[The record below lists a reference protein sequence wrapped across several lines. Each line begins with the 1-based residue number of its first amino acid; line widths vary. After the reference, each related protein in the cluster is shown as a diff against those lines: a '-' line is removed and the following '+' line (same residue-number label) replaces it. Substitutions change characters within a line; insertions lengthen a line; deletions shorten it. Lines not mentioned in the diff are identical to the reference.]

1 MKAHGADLAV
11 TFCGVR
17 FQTPLVLAS
26 GILGTQPELLLR
38 VARNG
43 AGAVTTKSIS
53 PEPRAGH
60 PNPSVLKWGPGFINA
75 VGLQNPGMEVGER
88 LVRETRHLLDE
99 HAPGVRLIASIF
111 AETVDGFARV
121 AERLTRAGPDFIEV
135 NISCPNVAHELGRPF
150 AEDPEDAAAV
160 TRAVKNATD
169 RPVIVKLSP
178 NVTDIA
184 AIAQAV
190 EAAGADA
197 IAAINTVAGMV
208 IDIRA
213 RRPVLA
219 NLEGGLSGPAIKPIA
234 VHAIYEIYEAVSVPI
249 LGIGGVTTGEDA
261 LELMMAG
268 ATLVGVGSAAYW
280 HGPEVLGVIAEEM
293 HTFLVAE
300 GISRVES
307 VIGAAHPDN
316 GVSTVP

>member
-1 MKAHGADLAV
+1 MSTPDLRV
-11 TFCGVR
+11 TFCGIPFR
-17 FQTPLVLAS
+17 NPLVLAS
-26 GILGTQPELLLR
+26 GILGTQPELLAR
-38 VARNG
+38 VAAAG
-43 AGAVTTKSIS
+43 AGGVTTKSIS
-53 PEPRAGH
+53 PRPRAGH

-75 VGLQNPGMEVGER
+75 VGLQNPGMERG
-88 LVRETRHLLDE
+88 LQLLRETRRLLE
-99 HAPGVRLIASIF
+99 EQGLEVRLIASIF
-111 AETVDGFARV
+111 AETVEGFARV
-121 AERLTRAGPDFIEV
+121 AEHLTQARPDFIEV

-169 RPVIVKLSP
+169 LPVIVKLSP
-178 NVTDIA
+178 NVTEIA

-190 EAAGADA
+190 AAAGADA

-234 VHAIYEIYEAVSVPI
+234 VHAIYEIRRAVSLPI

-261 LELMMAG
+261 IELMMAG

-280 HGPEVLGVIAEEM
+280 HGPEVLGVIAEQM
-293 HTFLVAE
+293 TAFLQEE
-300 GISRVES
+300 GIPRVRD
-307 VIGAAHPDN
+307 IIAAAH
-316 GVSTVP
+316 GV

>member
-1 MKAHGADLAV
+1 MTSPDLSV

-17 FQTPLVLAS
+17 FRNPLVLAS
-26 GILGTQPELLLR
+26 GILGTQPELLVR
-38 VARNG
+38 VAAAG
-43 AGAVTTKSIS
+43 AGGITTKSIS
-53 PEPRAGH
+53 PRPRAGH

-75 VGLQNPGMEVGER
+75 VGLQNPGMEAGLR
-88 LVRETRHLLDE
+88 LLQETRRLLEEQALD
-99 HAPGVRLIASIF
+99 VRLIASIF
-111 AETVDGFARV
+111 AETVEGFARV
-121 AERLTRAGPDFIEV
+121 AAHLSRVRPDFIEV

-160 TRAVKNATD
+160 TRAVKEATD
-169 RPVIVKLSP
+169 LPVIVKLSP

-190 EAAGADA
+190 ADAGADA

-234 VHAIYEIYEAVSVPI
+234 VHAIYEIRRAVSLPI

-261 LELMMAG
+261 IELMMAG

-280 HGPEVLGVIAEEM
+280 HGPEVMGVIADQMAAFLEE
-293 HTFLVAE
+293 E
-300 GISRVES
+300 GISRVQD
-307 VIGAAHPDN
+307 IIAAAHN
-316 GVSTVP
+316 V